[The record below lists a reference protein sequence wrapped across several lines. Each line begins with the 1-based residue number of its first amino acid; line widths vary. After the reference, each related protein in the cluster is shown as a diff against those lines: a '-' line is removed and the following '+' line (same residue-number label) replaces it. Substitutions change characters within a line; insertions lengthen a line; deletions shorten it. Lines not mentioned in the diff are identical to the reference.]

1 MSFPGQKSSDP
12 IFHFIDYPMFS
23 TVKNVYCKLRGLL
36 PQNKLR
42 ADYNELMARL
52 KILESQVETGAQQL
66 EVAKSS
72 FLKNVYH
79 EIRTPLNSVVGFANL
94 LNRDKLVTHE
104 DIDEYTALINKG
116 SRDFL
121 RIMDDIIQASLLEAG
136 MININCEKCNIKEFF
151 DENHAFFSIRKHIAE
166 KNSVAILLSLDE
178 VNTDI
183 DAFIDKFRV
192 TQVLT
197 HLIDNALKY
206 TEKGIVEYGC
216 VLKGD
221 FIEFFVKDSSAINL
235 EGQEKMLFSKFSKVD
250 GSGSEKRGL
259 GLGLAISKS
268 LVQLMGGDIW
278 CASNGK
284 QGSTF
289 YFTIPML
296 KAQKVQKRKVTQES
310 RTILDPVLRRHSSL
324 AV

>member
-1 MSFPGQKSSDP
+1 
-12 IFHFIDYPMFS
+12 MFT
-23 TVKNVYCKLRGLL
+23 TVRNVFSKIRGLL

-42 ADYNELMARL
+42 ADYNELIDRL
-52 KILESQVETGAQQL
+52 KVLESQVENGAQQL

-94 LNRDKLVTHE
+94 LNRDKLVTSD
-104 DIDEYTALINKG
+104 DIDKYTTLINKG

-136 MININCEKCNIKEFF
+136 MININNEKCNLKDFF
-151 DENHAFFSIRKHIAE
+151 NENHAFFSIRKHIAE

-178 VNTDI
+178 VRTDI
-183 DAFIDKFRV
+183 DIYCDKFRV

-216 VLKGD
+216 TFKNNQV
-221 FIEFFVKDSSAINL
+221 EFFVKDSSSISL
-235 EGQEKMLFSKFSKVD
+235 EGQENLLFSKFSKIE
-250 GSGSEKRGL
+250 SSKNEKRGL

-268 LVQLMGGDIW
+268 LVNLMGGDIW
-278 CASNGK
+278 CAANGK
-284 QGSTF
+284 KGSVF
-289 YFTIPML
+289 YFTIPIL
-296 KAQKVQKRKVTQES
+296 TTNKVPTRKTSTNNAS